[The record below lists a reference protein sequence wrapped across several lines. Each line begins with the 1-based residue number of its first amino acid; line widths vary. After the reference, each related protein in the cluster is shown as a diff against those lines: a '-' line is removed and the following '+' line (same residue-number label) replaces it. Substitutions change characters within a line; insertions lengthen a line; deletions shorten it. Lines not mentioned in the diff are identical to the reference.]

1 MYMASFCVTPE
12 DCGEGKDD
20 GWGEGKGE
28 EGREKGRRKTVN

>member
-20 GWGEGKGE
+20 GWGERKGE
-28 EGREKGRRKTVN
+28 EKDS